1 MDPGQT
7 YLSLEEPNSA
17 NHLWRYSPWKKVHP
31 TGNTREIPDDF
42 SEPAIN
48 LLLLDGSKV
57 PEGIT
62 IVKENLETKQNKFT
76 DPVSMNFIDAVSSNH
91 KFTLKIKNST
101 VLNQPVVLRINS
113 GTSNSAMNLTIK
125 IGRHCEFELVTQIV
139 GSAPWFG
146 LIRNGEI
153 GEGSVINDVLVGQMS
168 FVGPRPLLVKYL
180 DRYNDNQLRRLE
192 VKPGLTGWA
201 QINGRNSI
209 SWEEKFQYDV
219 WYVDNQSLKLDL
231 IIIFKTIGQ
240 VIRGKGISQK
250 NHPTMEEFMG
260 TNK

>member
-1 MDPGQT
+1 MNDNANNKGEL
-7 YLSLEEPNSA
+7 LS
-17 NHLWRYSPWKKVHP
+17 
-31 TGNTREIPDDF
+31 
-42 SEPAIN
+42 
-48 LLLLDGSKV
+48 DGDR
-57 PEGIT
+57 IT
-62 IVKENLETKQNKFT
+62 IFGRFLRF
-76 DPVSMNFIDAVSSNH
+76 SS
-91 KFTLKIKNST
+91 LD
-101 VLNQPVVLRINS
+101 
-113 GTSNSAMNLTIK
+113 
-125 IGRHCEFELVTQIV
+125 ELPTFWNI
-139 GSAPWFG
+139 
-146 LIRNGEI
+146 LI
-153 GEGSVINDVLVGQMS
+153 GQMS
-168 FVGPRPLLVKYL
+168 LVGPRPLLVKYL
-180 DRYNDNQLRRLE
+180 ARYNDNQLRRLE

>member
-1 MDPGQT
+1 MKRIIDI
-7 YLSLEEPNSA
+7 LISCIFLFISLP
-17 NHLWRYSPWKKVHP
+17 LLLF
-31 TGNTREIPDDF
+31 ICI
-42 SEPAIN
+42 IN
-48 LLLLDGSKV
+48 LLLNKGKILFLQNRTGYNGKV
-57 PEGIT
+57 FKIIKFKT
-62 IVKENLETKQNKFT
+62 MNDKTNLEKELLPDGERLTF
-76 DPVSMNFIDAVSSNH
+76 FGRFLRSSSLDELP
-91 KFTLKIKNST
+91 TLWN
-101 VLNQPVVLRINS
+101 
-113 GTSNSAMNLTIK
+113 
-125 IGRHCEFELVTQIV
+125 
-139 GSAPWFG
+139 
-146 LIRNGEI
+146 
-153 GEGSVINDVLVGQMS
+153 VLVGQMS
-168 FVGPRPLLVKYL
+168 LVGPRPLLVKYL

-219 WYVDNQSLKLDL
+219 WYVDNRSLKLDL

>member
-1 MDPGQT
+1 MKRIIDI
-7 YLSLEEPNSA
+7 LISSIFLFFSLP
-17 NHLWRYSPWKKVHP
+17 LLLFIC
-31 TGNTREIPDDF
+31 T
-42 SEPAIN
+42 IN
-48 LLLLDGSKV
+48 LILNKGKILFIQHRTGYNGKVFKIIKFKTMNDKTNSERELLSDGERLTVFGRFLRSSSLDEL
-57 PEGIT
+57 P
-62 IVKENLETKQNKFT
+62 
-76 DPVSMNFIDAVSSNH
+76 
-91 KFTLKIKNST
+91 TLWN
-101 VLNQPVVLRINS
+101 
-113 GTSNSAMNLTIK
+113 
-125 IGRHCEFELVTQIV
+125 
-139 GSAPWFG
+139 
-146 LIRNGEI
+146 
-153 GEGSVINDVLVGQMS
+153 VLVGQMS
-168 FVGPRPLLVKYL
+168 LVGPRPLLVKYL

-240 VIRGKGISQK
+240 VIRGKGIHHK